1 MRRSGLVL
9 LSMIDM
15 VPSRRGSSNDV
26 GSARTCVLRRKG
38 FEYRRESKGRKER
51 NARIKHPK
59 RKRNRQIGMVEIK
72 WDLDLSRTRRPARFF
87 VVRRFW

>member
-1 MRRSGLVL
+1 MMLGLLGRVFYGG
-9 LSMIDM
+9 
-15 VPSRRGSSNDV
+15 RGVSII
-26 GSARTCVLRRKG
+26 GRA
-38 FEYRRESKGRKER
+38 EEGRKER

-59 RKRNRQIGMVEIK
+59 RKRNRQIGMVEFK